1 MINFKEFY
9 IVEADDKGYFPTV
22 GKAAGAVGSAW
33 ENRPRSKER
42 RKIAKGAMKWAQG
55 MAPEYDKMF
64 KPGPAAPSKDLFAG
78 KTIGEIRD
86 NVMKWREE
94 HINSKDGTAEAAKAL
109 QDLMKLAKHGDTGDT
124 TDATFSNY
132 PIHWDNKSGEF
143 ADKGYGTRQPARNV
157 KDKETGEI
165 KRVAAFIQPKYY
177 RSPGHF
183 ANTILDSMM
192 NYVEK
197 GYNSTQAIRMATQNF
212 SPDAVE
218 VMRANGYVYSG
229 H

>member
-9 IVEADDKGYFPTV
+9 IVEADDEGYFPTV
-22 GKAAGAVGSAW
+22 RKAAGAVGSAW

-42 RKIAKGAMKWAQG
+42 RKIAKGAIKWAQG
-55 MAPEYDKMF
+55 MAPEYDNMF
-64 KPGPAAPSKDLFAG
+64 KPGPDVQSKDLFAG
-78 KTIGEIRD
+78 KTIAEIRA

-94 HINSKDGTAEAAKAL
+94 NINSKDGTPEAAKTL
-109 QDLMKLAKHGDTGDT
+109 DELMELANLEDIGDTKDV
-124 TDATFSNY
+124 TFSNY
-132 PIHWDNKSGEF
+132 PIHWDKKSQEF
-143 ADKGYGTRQPARNV
+143 ADKSYGTRQPARDVEN
-157 KDKETGEI
+157 KDTGEME
-165 KRVAAFIQPKYY
+165 RHAAFIQPKYY
-177 RSPGHF
+177 RSPGHY

-212 SPDAVE
+212 SPDAIE
-218 VMRANGYVYSG
+218 VMRDNGYVYSG

>member
-9 IVEADDKGYFPTV
+9 IVEADDEGYFPTV
-22 GKAAGAVGSAW
+22 RKAAGAVGSAW

-42 RKIAKGAMKWAQG
+42 RKIAKGAIKWAQG
-55 MAPEYDKMF
+55 MAPEYDNMF
-64 KPGPAAPSKDLFAG
+64 KPGPDVQSKDLFAG
-78 KTIGEIRD
+78 KTIAEIRA

-94 HINSKDGTAEAAKAL
+94 NINSKDGTPEAAKTL
-109 QDLMKLAKHGDTGDT
+109 DELMELANLEDIGDTKDV
-124 TDATFSNY
+124 TFSNY
-132 PIHWDNKSGEF
+132 PIHWDKKSQEF
-143 ADKGYGTRQPARNV
+143 ADKAYGTRQPARNV
-157 KDKETGEI
+157 KDEETGEVE
-165 KRVAAFIQPKYY
+165 RHAAFIQPKYY

-197 GYNSTQAIRMATQNF
+197 GYNSTQAVRMATQNF
-212 SPDAVE
+212 SPDAIE
-218 VMRANGYVYSG
+218 VMRDNGYVYSG